1 MLAMKLENKVALI
14 TGGNSGIGLATARRF
29 VAEGARVVVTGRN
42 RQKLEQAA
50 AQLGPNVVTLEAD
63 VTDQAACEA
72 AVSTAIEHFGRLD
85 IVFANAG
92 VAAITAAGHTTGE
105 AFHDILRTNVTAAF
119 LTVQAALPHL
129 KEGASVIFNG
139 SVLATAGPAGLSA
152 YAASKGALRSMC
164 RVLASELAP
173 RGIRVNTV
181 AAGAVRTPIWS
192 SLVSST
198 AEAEMLFSK
207 HIPLGRFCDPSDVAN
222 ALLYL
227 ASDDSSYVTAAEI
240 VVDGGSSGAPSGA
253 PVYRL

>member
-1 MLAMKLENKVALI
+1 MKLENKVALI

-42 RQKLEQAA
+42 RQRLDQAITE
-50 AQLGPNVVTLEAD
+50 LGPNVLAVEAD
-63 VTDQAACEA
+63 VTDQTACEA
-72 AVSTAIEHFGRLD
+72 TVSTAIERFGRLD

-92 VAAITAAGHTTGE
+92 VLAATPAGQTAGE

-129 KEGASVIFNG
+129 NQGASVIFNG
-139 SVLATAGPAGLSA
+139 SVWATTGRAGLSA
-152 YAASKGALRSMC
+152 YGASKGALRSMS

-181 AAGAVRTPIWS
+181 VPGGTRTPLWS
-192 SLVSST
+192 VVSSSAEPYVE
-198 AEAEMLFSK
+198 AEAMFAN
-207 HIPLGRFCDPSDVAN
+207 HIPLGRFCDPSDIAN

-227 ASDDSSYVTAAEI
+227 ASDESSYVTAAEI
-240 VVDGGSSGAPSGA
+240 VVDGGYSGAPAGA
-253 PVYRL
+253 PVYRT